1 MLKSLTFLYFSP
13 TGGTYRAAKALAQG
27 LAEEVREADLSD
39 PGVPGAAFGEDDVV
53 LAAVPVFG
61 GRVPSCALTNLARFQ
76 GGGARMVT
84 AAVYGNRAFEDALL
98 ELNDFATRQGFRV
111 AASAALV
118 AEHSMVHA
126 VAAGR
131 PDAQDRAQAA
141 GFAAQILGR
150 LASPDAGGPAVPG
163 NRPYR
168 EWKPMAVPAVSDACT
183 GCGLCAEK
191 CPAGAIRRDNP
202 RETDPSACILCMRC
216 IAICPQKARALPAPV
231 ADMLTQKLSPLAGV
245 RRENEL
251 FL

>member
-27 LAEEVREADLSD
+27 LAEEVRETDLSD

-61 GRVPSCALTNLARFQ
+61 GRV
-76 GGGARMVT
+76 
-84 AAVYGNRAFEDALL
+84 L

-202 RETDPSACILCMRC
+202 RETDPAACILCMRC